1 MHSAAAACMLPPELR
16 ESGVDLELAGK
27 RALVTGSTAG
37 IGAATVRELA
47 AEGARVAVHGRN
59 RERAEA
65 IAAGI
70 RAHGGEA
77 IVTLGDLSTREGC
90 NAVIEAVTAAFGGL
104 DILVNNAGGSE
115 NPSRTWADVEWEDFL
130 ENFELNTGSAFRLIK
145 HFLPGMK
152 AQKWGRIIQFAST
165 GATMPAAHT
174 EPSYNAV
181 KASLIT
187 MTTSLSKT
195 FAKHGITVNCVTP
208 GAVDTPVYRKF
219 VTNLPP
225 FRDKP
230 IEEINKT
237 LAKRW
242 AIPAGHLG
250 EPEDLAPAV
259 AFLCSARADWIT
271 GVNLRIDGGMSNF
284 INT

>member
-1 MHSAAAACMLPPELR
+1 M
-16 ESGVDLELAGK
+16 DLGLNGK

-37 IGAATVRELA
+37 IGAATVKQLA

-65 IAAGI
+65 IAGDI
-70 RAHGGEA
+70 RAKGGEA
-77 IVTLGDLSTREGC
+77 IVVLGDLATREGC
-90 NAVIEAVTAAFGGL
+90 DAVIKGVTDGLGGL

-115 NPSRTWADVEWEDFL
+115 NPSRTWADVEWKDFL
-130 ENFELNTGSAFRLIK
+130 ENFEINTGSAFRLIK
-145 HFLPGMK
+145 YFLPGMK
-152 AQKWGRIIQFAST
+152 AQKWGRIIQFSST
-165 GATMPAAHT
+165 SATMPAAHT
-174 EPSYNAV
+174 EPSYAAV

-195 FAKHGITVNCVTP
+195 FAKYGITVNCITP

-250 EPEDLAPAV
+250 EPDDLAPAV
-259 AFLCSARADWIT
+259 AFLCSRQADWIT
-271 GVNLRIDGGMSNF
+271 GVNLRIDGGMSFF

>member
-1 MHSAAAACMLPPELR
+1 M
-16 ESGVDLELAGK
+16 DLGLAGK

-37 IGAATVRELA
+37 IGAATVRRLA
-47 AEGARVAVHGRN
+47 AEGARVVVHGRN

-65 IAAGI
+65 IAADI
-70 RAHGGEA
+70 RGAGGEA
-77 IVTLGDLSTREGC
+77 IVALGDLSTAQGC
-90 NAVIEAVTAAFGGL
+90 DAVAAEVKAAFGGV
-104 DILVNNAGGSE
+104 DVLVNNAGGSE
-115 NPSRTWADVEWEDFL
+115 DPSRTWETIEWDDWL
-130 ENFELNTGSAFRLIK
+130 ENLEINTGSAFRMIQ

-152 AQKWGRIIQFAST
+152 EQKWGRIIQFAST
-165 GATMPAAHT
+165 GATMPFAHT
-174 EPSYNAV
+174 EPSYNSL

-195 FAKHGITVNCVTP
+195 VARHGVTVNCVTP
-208 GAVDTPVYRKF
+208 GAIDTPVYRKF

-230 IEEINKT
+230 IEEINKA

-242 AIPAGHLG
+242 SIPTGHLG

-259 AFLCSARADWIT
+259 AFLCSAQADWIT
-271 GVNLRIDGGMSNF
+271 GVNLRVDGGMSFF